1 MTGKR
6 PAPTIKTIW
15 GLAKSPEL
23 QLTSEDLHLLVA
35 GYVGKDSLKELNGRE
50 IRLVV
55 QELQRRK
62 DSAKRQAG
70 EIFPGNAVTVR
81 QRKKITQLAEALGWE
96 EEKRVNGLAMKMF
109 GVARVEWLDYQ
120 QCSKLAEEVGDMYQI
135 CPELLQAIAWKESR
149 YCPEVESKG
158 CTGLMQVAGRWHQER
173 MKELGADNLK
183 DAHQNMLVAADYLQ
197 ELVETYGDPVMV
209 LMVYNGDS
217 RAEDYWKGHCGPS
230 DYAEEILELSAQLE
244 VQHGK

>member
-1 MTGKR
+1 MKGK
-6 PAPTIKTIW
+6 II
-15 GLAKSPEL
+15 L
-23 QLTSEDLHLLVA
+23 LTACILLVLP
-35 GYVGKDSLKELNGRE
+35 VL
-50 IRLVV
+50 
-55 QELQRRK
+55 
-62 DSAKRQAG
+62 
-70 EIFPGNAVTVR
+70 PVR
-81 QRKKITQLAEALGWE
+81 AEEPME
-96 EEKRVNGLAMKMF
+96 EEA
-109 GVARVEWLDYQ
+109 VAR
-120 QCSKLAEEVGDMYQI
+120 LAEEVGDTYQI

-217 RAEDYWKGHCGPS
+217 RAEDYWEGRCGPS
-230 DYAEEILELSAQLE
+230 GYAEEILELSAQLE
-244 VQHGK
+244 AQHGK

>member
-35 GYVGKDSLKELNGRE
+35 GDVGKDSLKELNGRE

-70 EIFPGNAVTVR
+70 ETFPGNAVTVH

-120 QCSKLAEEVGDMYQI
+120 QCSKLIEALKAMIRRQEE
-135 CPELLQAIAWKESR
+135 
-149 YCPEVESKG
+149 
-158 CTGLMQVAGRWHQER
+158 
-173 MKELGADNLK
+173 
-183 DAHQNMLVAADYLQ
+183 
-197 ELVETYGDPVMV
+197 
-209 LMVYNGDS
+209 
-217 RAEDYWKGHCGPS
+217 
-230 DYAEEILELSAQLE
+230 
-244 VQHGK
+244 

>member
-1 MTGKR
+1 MWSRSCSGGRIVQSGRAGK
-6 PAPTIKTIW
+6 
-15 GLAKSPEL
+15 
-23 QLTSEDLHLLVA
+23 
-35 GYVGKDSLKELNGRE
+35 Y
-50 IRLVV
+50 
-55 QELQRRK
+55 
-62 DSAKRQAG
+62 
-70 EIFPGNAVTVR
+70 FPGTPLPDR

-120 QCSKLAEEVGDMYQI
+120 QCSKLIEALKAMIRRQEEKGKIILLTVCILLVLPALPIRAAEPMEEEAVAQLAEEVGDMYQI

>member
-1 MTGKR
+1 MKGKINFINCLH
-6 PAPTIKTIW
+6 PA
-15 GLAKSPEL
+15 GLTCPADPGCGTDGRRSCGP
-23 QLTSEDLHLLVA
+23 A
-35 GYVGKDSLKELNGRE
+35 GGRGWGYVSNLPGAAAGDCLEGKPVL
-50 IRLVV
+50 
-55 QELQRRK
+55 
-62 DSAKRQAG
+62 
-70 EIFPGNAVTVR
+70 
-81 QRKKITQLAEALGWE
+81 
-96 EEKRVNGLAMKMF
+96 
-109 GVARVEWLDYQ
+109 
-120 QCSKLAEEVGDMYQI
+120 
-135 CPELLQAIAWKESR
+135 
-149 YCPEVESKG
+149 PEVESKG